1 MKNHAYINSNP
12 SAFDSNCATCDGK
25 ARDSVHNGRY
35 AVRVAF
41 DNGNSLTTEIN
52 GNPADIQAYYLRN
65 EFNLGDGAGGD
76 LMATAT
82 AVEFI

>member
-1 MKNHAYINSNP
+1 MIGG
-12 SAFDSNCATCDGK
+12 T
-25 ARDSVHNGRY
+25 
-35 AVRVAF
+35 VRKI
-41 DNGNSLTTEIN
+41 GPL
-52 GNPADIQAYYLRN
+52 NPADIQAYYLRN